1 MQLQHTCLKYMT
13 SLSCVAFLSS
23 TSPSTVVVVVVFSM
37 QNILSTTLYHFL
49 PARAEYIHTISKIPG
64 PILSAA
70 SHLSCRRRCR
80 RTYCYTCI
88 NFLELSYFF
97 SESLTYW
104 YTCINFFSESLTYW
118 YTCIKFSELSYLFS
132 QNFSLIDTKRTRL
145 TVRISIPLTIYNIHY
160 KYYI

>member
-23 TSPSTVVVVVVFSM
+23 TSPSTVVFVVVFSM

-70 SHLSCRRRCR
+70 SHLS
-80 RTYCYTCI
+80 
-88 NFLELSYFF
+88 NVVVVVSM
-97 SESLTYW
+97 
-104 YTCINFFSESLTYW
+104 
-118 YTCIKFSELSYLFS
+118 
-132 QNFSLIDTKRTRL
+132 QNIHYVYILYKRTL
-145 TVRISIPLTIYNIHY
+145 PLVRISIPLTIYDIHY
-160 KYYI
+160 EYYITQNIDYV